1 MIRAKQTTAK
11 ELDET
16 LVSLQNDGAQI
27 WQVHPCPVNFKG
39 QQEDMG
45 KGQTNFGATL
55 EMNFM
60 VTYSARPKA
69 ESPNVRVSESGGE
82 NQKL

>member
-27 WQVHPCPVNFKG
+27 WQVHTCPANFKG
-39 QQEDMG
+39 QQDDMG

-60 VTYSARPKA
+60 VTYLVKAQKA
-69 ESPNVRVSESGGE
+69 ESPNDQAQRPDTT
-82 NQKL
+82 L